1 MSIAAIIA
9 TGVNQDG
16 RREILGLGLGQSEA
30 ATFWIEFLRGLVLQP
45 GLFDQSRYF
54 HIESVI

>member
-1 MSIAAIIA
+1 VSIAAIIA

-30 ATFWIEFLRGLVLQP
+30 ATFWIAKRIRFVCA
-45 GLFDQSRYF
+45 
-54 HIESVI
+54 VWCAVA